1 MLSNATAAAVAV
13 GRKFREHA
21 AAVAVCECNFRE
33 SAVCTKTGTYV
44 LSHATAAA
52 VAVRRKFGEIC
63 CCCRCECSFRDS
75 AACTKRPGY
84 HTGTLRPVL
93 SCVVELTAV
102 FSVFSLARLL

>member
-52 VAVRRKFGEIC
+52 VAVRLKFGVY
-63 CCCRCECSFRDS
+63 
-75 AACTKRPGY
+75 AAA
-84 HTGTLRPVL
+84 VA
-93 SCVVELTAV
+93 VNAV
-102 FSVFSLARLL
+102 FAILLHVPKQVRTCYLMLLLLLSL

>member
-52 VAVRRKFGEIC
+52 VAVRRKFGVY
-63 CCCRCECSFRDS
+63 
-75 AACTKRPGY
+75 AAA
-84 HTGTLRPVL
+84 VA
-93 SCVVELTAV
+93 VNAV
-102 FSVFSLARLL
+102 FAILLHVPNVPAITPVPFVRCCLVLWS